1 MVQSYCANEL
11 RSNDYERYLS
21 ALFIPNH
28 HREAVFTIYAFNSE
42 VSRTREMVSESI
54 LGEIRLQWWRES
66 IQKIYQNEIVEH
78 PILESLRK
86 TLGDYDLPIVFFED
100 LLDARL
106 SDFKKTPSEDMEDL
120 IDYAR
125 STSGTLGMMVMK
137 LLGFN
142 DTVSI
147 RVASLVST
155 AWALIGLIRAIH
167 FHAKS
172 ERIYLPR
179 ELLIK
184 KIVKKNLIIL
194 IGSSMG
200 SWISLNQFKIFKK
213 QIKGFLGIGSA
224 PEFLENLM
232 WKKFSKKM
240 KKDII
245 KNGIISLKH
254 GEYEYPITYK
264 LIKDGRKNKVLKRYI
279 YEKIKVTMI
288 HGEKDRSVPPIYSKK
303 ILKIFKKAERKL
315 VIIKNGDHSLS
326 SKKRLKRLI
335 KELSLIIN

>member
-1 MVQSYCANEL
+1 MKFNYHKL
-11 RSNDYERYLS
+11 SNSKKIRYLTNYKKDS
-21 ALFIPNH
+21 PYV
-28 HREAVFTIYAFNSE
+28 VFLHGFMSD
-42 VSRTREMVSESI
+42 
-54 LGEIRLQWWRES
+54 
-66 IQKIYQNEIVEH
+66 
-78 PILESLRK
+78 LEGKKPK
-86 TLGDYDLPIVFFED
+86 TFLNF
-100 LLDARL
+100 A
-106 SDFKKTPSEDMEDL
+106 KKN
-120 IDYAR
+120 
-125 STSGTLGMMVMK
+125 K
-137 LLGFN
+137 LGFLAIEYSGHGKSSGKFIN
-142 DTVSI
+142 GNISI
-147 RVASLVST
+147 WSKET
-155 AWALIGLIRAIH
+155 
-167 FHAKS
+167 
-172 ERIYLPR
+172 

-184 KIVKKNLIIL
+184 KVVKKNLLIF